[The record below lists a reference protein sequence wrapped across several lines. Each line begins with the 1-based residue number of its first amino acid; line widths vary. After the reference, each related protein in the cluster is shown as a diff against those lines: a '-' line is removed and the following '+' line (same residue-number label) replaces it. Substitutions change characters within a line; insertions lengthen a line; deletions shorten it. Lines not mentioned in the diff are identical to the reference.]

1 MVAGGIAVW
10 VADGVAFGFAVGSHL
25 AFALGFA
32 VVLFWIAPE
41 GGVGHAMRRYWAS
54 EQGC

>member
-25 AFALGFA
+25 AFALDFA
-32 VVLFWIAPE
+32 LVLLWIAPE
-41 GGVGHAMRRYWAS
+41 GGVGHAVRRYWV
-54 EQGC
+54 

>member
-10 VADGVAFGFAVGSHL
+10 VADGVAFGFAVGSHS

-32 VVLFWIAPE
+32 MVLLWVAPE